1 MSIATVSTEHR
12 LRTRLHRFMSR
23 PQRHRLLHGY
33 PLAAAMP
40 YADEDARTRAANGD
54 AAFMLPRQKGSEL
67 LVGVLPHPF
76 CNPKITGCGFCT
88 FPHETFSTLKSS
100 AVSRA
105 VAQEV
110 HQRLAR
116 QPDLENARVSGL
128 YFGGGTA
135 NLTPPEPFRRLAQ
148 TLAGAFDLT
157 VAEVS
162 LEGVPSNF
170 LRGKSLLI
178 DVMQEELPARH
189 FRISMGMQT
198 FSETRLEQMGRLGFG
213 RPPVFGAVVRAAHQ
227 RGMTASG
234 DLLFNLPGQALVEMR
249 DDVQQAVDIGLD
261 QICLYHLVMFR
272 GLGTAWSR
280 DEALVSA
287 LPSNEEGADNWLL
300 LREFLLNNGYRQTS
314 LTNFERVELADDPRR
329 YRYEPI
335 SYESSRCQVLG
346 FGPAGIS
353 YSADSESQYAL
364 KTMNPESSA
373 EYVQAVQAEGA
384 TWNRYFQYR
393 QQDLELLHF
402 TRRLAALRIDKA
414 AFSDCFTS
422 SAWARHQERFAVL
435 VEAGLLSECQ
445 RAYSV
450 TPRGMF
456 FSDSIA
462 ALLADGRLPR
472 DRGRRHA
479 AYNDNSQGHM

>member
-1 MSIATVSTEHR
+1 MSITTANTEHR
-12 LRTRLHRFMSR
+12 LRTRLHKFMSR
-23 PQRHRLLHGY
+23 PQRHRLLQGY

-40 YADEDARTRAANGD
+40 YADNEARSRAADGD
-54 AAFMLPRQKGSEL
+54 AAFVLPRQRGSEL

-76 CNPKITGCGFCT
+76 CNPRIHGCGFCT
-88 FPHETFSTLKSS
+88 FPHETFSALKSS
-100 AVSRA
+100 AVSSA
-105 VAQEV
+105 VAREI
-110 HQRLAR
+110 HQRLSS
-116 QPDLENARVSGL
+116 QPELEGARVSGL

-148 TLAGAFDLT
+148 ALADAFDLT

-198 FSETRLEQMGRLGFG
+198 FSEVRLEQMGRLGFG
-213 RPPVFGAVVRAAHQ
+213 RPAVFGAVVKAAHQ

-234 DLLFNLPGQALVEMR
+234 DLLFNLPGQTRVEMR
-249 DDVQQAVDIGLD
+249 DDVQQAIDIGLD

-280 DEALVSA
+280 DEALLSA
-287 LPSNEEGADNWLL
+287 LPSNEEGAANWLL

-314 LTNFERVELADDPRR
+314 LTNFERVELAEDPRR

-335 SYESSRCQVLG
+335 SYESLDCQVLG

-353 YSADSESQYAL
+353 YSAGSASRYAL

-373 EYVQAVQAEGA
+373 EYLQAIQSDG
-384 TWNRYFQYR
+384 TIWNRYFQYHPH
-393 QQDLELLHF
+393 DLELLHF

-414 AFSDCFTS
+414 SFSESFTA
-422 SAWARHQERFAVL
+422 SAWARHLERFALL
-435 VEAGLLSECQ
+435 VEAGLLAECQ
-445 RAYSV
+445 HAYSV

-472 DRGRRHA
+472 GRGRRHGA
-479 AYNDNSQGHM
+479 NNDNSQSYM